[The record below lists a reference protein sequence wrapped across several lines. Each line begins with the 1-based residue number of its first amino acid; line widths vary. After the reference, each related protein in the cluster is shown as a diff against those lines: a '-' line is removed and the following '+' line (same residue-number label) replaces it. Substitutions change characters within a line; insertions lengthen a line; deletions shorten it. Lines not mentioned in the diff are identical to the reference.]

1 MAVQGLGRETSLV
14 LLCGVCVLGLGGL
27 VSLSPLRGKR
37 HFPFECLGFPTL
49 KNGAP
54 MVGNN
59 LPSIG
64 IRSTETPPLR
74 GIDFSTWFWSNSQSL
89 GSVDWLRN
97 QSIVA
102 SGVCG
107 GPLTPHGGQEAEQ

>member
-1 MAVQGLGRETSLV
+1 MFRVWEGR
-14 LLCGVCVLGLGGL
+14 LLWFCSVESASWDLEVW
-27 VSLSPLRGKR
+27 SLSPLRGKS
-37 HFPFECLGFPTL
+37 HLPFECLGFPTL

-54 MVGNN
+54 MVCNN